1 MENYSIHLLVP
12 PVGDPAPRGITATNL
27 NNPPGAPPRTNR
39 EISGNRRHWIRRSVT
54 RPARGVGKWQSN
66 RDMAMV
72 IHITASSWTFYR
84 GHLAAPYT
92 QKHQAQ
98 YVSYSLSLCPRSFL
112 CSGLFWSGLLPPCLL
127 PSFFYHSFGL
137 PSPGGVTV
145 LFSVVIPPFI
155 RSSLLFL
162 SLLLPCPGGWWWYCS
177 LLSPVPSGD
186 FPCLTC
192 LSFFVLSSG
201 WFCSVLC
208 PSFRLSFFP
217 FLSFSLSFSLFPYLF
232 LSSRGGWLVT
242 VLFLLCRRLSFFPL
256 SFVFSSFVLP
266 REWW

>member
-39 EISGNRRHWIRRSVT
+39 DISGNRRHWIRRSVT

-84 GHLAAPYT
+84 GHLAPPYT

-112 CSGLFWSGLLPPCLL
+112 CSGLVWSAPAL
-127 PSFFYHSFGL
+127 PSSLFLLSFLRSSVPGGGHGSVFGCDPTIHSFVSPFPF
-137 PSPGGVTV
+137 PSTPLPGGVVVV
-145 LFSVVIPPFI
+145 LFS
-155 RSSLLFL
+155 
-162 SLLLPCPGGWWWYCS
+162 
-177 LLSPVPSGD
+177 PVPR
-186 FPCLTC
+186 P
-192 LSFFVLSSG
+192 
-201 WFCSVLC
+201 
-208 PSFRLSFFP
+208 FR
-217 FLSFSLSFSLFPYLF
+217 
-232 LSSRGGWLVT
+232 
-242 VLFLLCRRLSFFPL
+242 
-256 SFVFSSFVLP
+256 
-266 REWW
+266 